1 MAETN
6 SLILNQCRY
15 FLQVPFTASLP
26 WSDYSLDD
34 CADGFT
40 HVTPTRHFRCARH
53 GTKASRKGT
62 PLFFITPLGMEIVLA
77 HFTDAEIADGE
88 LASRTQKA

>member
-6 SLILNQCRY
+6 RLILTQCRY

-34 CADGFT
+34 YADGFT
-40 HVTPTRHFRCARH
+40 HVTPTQHF
-53 GTKASRKGT
+53 
-62 PLFFITPLGMEIVLA
+62 
-77 HFTDAEIADGE
+77 
-88 LASRTQKA
+88 